1 VVWFPI
7 VNLLKERSTVL
18 EFSLINIKIRF
29 KDSYLGLIWTGLEPL
44 LIFLVLYAVFTSIRI
59 GTREDFAIYLLS
71 GIVVFHIFTRGTLG
85 GMMSLRN
92 NAGTLKTLNVK
103 REFFPVSSTLAMSIL
118 TIIEVGVL
126 LALMPF
132 FQFIPNET
140 ILLLPIPIIL
150 LLILVLGFSYLLSI
164 VSVYIKDIQPIWAVF
179 VQTLIFISPIFWYL
193 DEAQEILLNI
203 QAINP
208 VGQLIELNHK
218 IIVSG
223 IVPPLEDWLYTSAFV
238 FGILFFGYAIFHKFE
253 KKVTE
258 EL

>member
-1 VVWFPI
+1 MVWFPV

-44 LIFLVLYAVFTSIRI
+44 LIFLLLYAVFTSIRI
-59 GTREDFAIYLLS
+59 GIREDFAIYLLT
-71 GIVVFHIFTRGTLG
+71 GVLVYHIFTRGTLG

-92 NAGTLKTLNVK
+92 NEGILKTLNVK

-132 FQFIPNET
+132 FQFIPSET
-140 ILLLPIPIIL
+140 IFLLPILIIL
-150 LLILVLGFSYLLSI
+150 LLLLVLGFSYLLSI
-164 VSVYIKDIQPIWAVF
+164 VNAYIKDIQPIWAVL
-179 VQTLIFISPIFWYL
+179 VQTLLFISPIFWYL
-193 DEAQEILLNI
+193 DDAQEILLNI

-218 IIVSG
+218 IVVSG
-223 IVPPLEDWLYTSAFV
+223 IVPPLEEWLYTSAFV
-238 FGILFFGYAIFHKFE
+238 FGILFFGYAIFRKFE